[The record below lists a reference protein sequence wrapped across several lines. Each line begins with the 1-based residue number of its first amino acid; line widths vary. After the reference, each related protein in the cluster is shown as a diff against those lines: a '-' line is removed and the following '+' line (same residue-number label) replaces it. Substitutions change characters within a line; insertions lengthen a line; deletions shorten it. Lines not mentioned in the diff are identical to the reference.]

1 MVSFAVMERIRKLLQ
16 AEYEYEKAQFRQESE
31 AMGIDRKVKRGE
43 CWYPVSLGRSYYNS
57 LNRFVVEVY
66 RTADADADH
75 EFEYGRTVVFFGRDG
90 SGMLHYCNFTAVVNY
105 VEGDRMVVVLPDE
118 QCLARIAGIDLLGV
132 QLSFDETTYRLMFD
146 ALSRVSN
153 ARTGRL
159 ADLRDIVHGNQ
170 APRFLSADI
179 PLRLPWLNASQ
190 EQAVRDVLRAKDIM
204 VVHGPPGTGKTTTLV
219 EAISEVLRREVQVL
233 VCAQSNTAVDWISEQ
248 LTERG
253 IPVLRIGNPTRV
265 NDSMLAATYERRFE
279 SHPDYPQLWSIRRT
293 IRQLY
298 DTPRKGRS
306 DSFHQKIA
314 RLRERADEL
323 EIRIRQSLFDS
334 SRVIAATLAGSAQQ
348 VLSGQ
353 HFHTLFIDEAA
364 QALEPACWIA
374 LQKADRVILAGDHCQ
389 LPPTVKCMEALR
401 GGLGITMLEHICK
414 KHPNCVRMLHVQY
427 RMNEEL
433 MRFSSE
439 WFYGGQLQAAPEVRH
454 RNVLDDLD
462 SPLVWIDTC
471 DDRNL
476 QDAENEPAAEA
487 FVGTGYGRINKAEAH
502 LTIEALC
509 RYAERIGMQRLLD
522 DRIDIGVISPYRAQV
537 QYLRRLVAH
546 EARLKPLRKWI
557 SINTVDAF
565 QGQERDIIVVSLV
578 RANASGDIGF
588 LRDLRRM
595 NVAMTRARSKLIIIG
610 NSETLSKH
618 RFYRLLFERCKKEVV
633 DP

>member
-1 MVSFAVMERIRKLLQ
+1 MVSFVAMERIRRLLK

-57 LNRFVVEVY
+57 LNRFVIEVY
-66 RTADADADH
+66 RTGDSDIDH
-75 EFEYGRTVVFFGRDG
+75 EFEYGRSVVFFARDG
-90 SGMLHYCNFTAVVNY
+90 SNMLHYCPFTATVNY
-105 VEGDRMVVVLPDE
+105 VEGDKMQVVLPDE
-118 QCLARIAGIDLLGV
+118 KYAAQIGAIDLLGI

-159 ADLRDIVHGNQ
+159 ADLRDIIHGN
-170 APRFLSADI
+170 ATPKFLAADI

-190 EQAVRDVLRAKDIM
+190 EQAVRDVLRAKDVM

-248 LTERG
+248 LTDRG

-265 NDSMLAATYERRFE
+265 NDRMLSATYERRFE
-279 SHPDYPQLWSIRRT
+279 AHPDYPQLWSIRRT

-298 DTPRKGRS
+298 STPRKGRA
-306 DSFHQKIA
+306 DGFHQKIA

-334 SRVIAATLAGSAQQ
+334 SRVIACTLAGSAQQ

-364 QALEPACWIA
+364 QALEAACWIA

-389 LPPTVKCMEALR
+389 LPPTIKSMEALR
-401 GGLGITMLEHICK
+401 GGLGITMMERICK
-414 KHPNCVRMLHVQY
+414 KHPNCVRMLHTQY

-439 WFYGGQLQAAPEVRH
+439 WFYNGELQAAPEVRH
-454 RNVLDDLD
+454 RNILDDLD

-476 QDAENEPAAEA
+476 RDAENEPAVEA
-487 FVGTGYGRINKAEAH
+487 FVGNGYGRINKAEAN
-502 LTIEALC
+502 LTVEALC
-509 RYAERIGMQRLLD
+509 QYADRIGIERLLD

-537 QYLRRLVAH
+537 QYLRRLIAH
-546 EARLKPLRKWI
+546 TDRLKPLRRWI
-557 SINTVDAF
+557 SVNTVDAF

-578 RANASGDIGF
+578 RANEHGDIGF

-610 NSETLSKH
+610 NSETLGRH
-618 RFYRLLFERCKKEVV
+618 RFYHLLFERCRKMVV
-633 DP
+633 E